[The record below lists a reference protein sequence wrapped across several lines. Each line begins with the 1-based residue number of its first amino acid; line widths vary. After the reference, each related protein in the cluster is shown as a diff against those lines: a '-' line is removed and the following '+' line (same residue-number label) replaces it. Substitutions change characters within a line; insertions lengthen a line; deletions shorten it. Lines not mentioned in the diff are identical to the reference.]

1 MPKEMIWERKKM
13 MSAYGAGNLGEG
25 KVVVTVLPDSGQR
38 YFSTDL
44 YIMEEAKLFL
54 RESHNA
60 ILGSFFGV

>member
-1 MPKEMIWERKKM
+1 